1 MMSAAAFRDA
11 IKRCATNATK
21 DAPADE
27 ERRLANFV
35 ARLSAS
41 MESLGD
47 HELDAML
54 WGLLDSPAP
63 VRIKPEFPLMSIQ
76 AA

>member
-11 IKRCATNATK
+11 IKRCAANATK

-27 ERRLANFV
+27 ERRLTNFV

-54 WGLLDSPAP
+54 WGLLDCPAP
-63 VRIKPEFPLMSIQ
+63 TRIEPAFPLMSAQ

>member
-1 MMSAAAFRDA
+1 MITAAAMRDS
-11 IKRCATNATK
+11 IKRCIVNASK
-21 DAPADE
+21 DAPTDE

-35 ARLSAS
+35 ARLSGS

-54 WGLLDSPAP
+54 WGLLDGPEPTRVAPA
-63 VRIKPEFPLMSIQ
+63 FPLMSIQ

>member
-1 MMSAAAFRDA
+1 MITAAALRDA
-11 IKRCATNATK
+11 IKRCAANAAK

-27 ERRLANFV
+27 ERRVMNFV

-54 WGLLDSPAP
+54 WGLLDSPEP
-63 VRIKPEFPLMSIQ
+63 PRISAALPQMAIQ
-76 AA
+76 VA

>member
-1 MMSAAAFRDA
+1 MIPASAFRDA
-11 IKRCATNATK
+11 IKRCAANASK

-54 WGLLDSPAP
+54 WGLLDSPEPARVTP
-63 VRIKPEFPLMSIQ
+63 AFPLMSIQ

>member
-1 MMSAAAFRDA
+1 MTAAALRAA
-11 IKRCATNATK
+11 IVRCAANASK

-54 WGLLDSPAP
+54 WGLLDSPEPTRLTPAL
-63 VRIKPEFPLMSIQ
+63 PLMSIQ

>member
-1 MMSAAAFRDA
+1 MTTVASFRAA
-11 IKRCATNATK
+11 IKRCAANATT

-54 WGLLDSPAP
+54 WGLLDSPEPTRVTPA
-63 VRIKPEFPLMSIQ
+63 FPLMSIQ

>member
-1 MMSAAAFRDA
+1 MIPAAAFRDA
-11 IKRCATNATK
+11 IKRCVANASK

-54 WGLLDSPAP
+54 WGLLDTPEPTRVTPA
-63 VRIKPEFPLMSIQ
+63 FPLLSIQ

>member
-1 MMSAAAFRDA
+1 MTAAALRAA
-11 IKRCATNATK
+11 IVRCAANASK

-27 ERRLANFV
+27 DRRLANFV

-54 WGLLDSPAP
+54 WGLLDSPEPIRITPAP
-63 VRIKPEFPLMSIQ
+63 ALMSIQ
-76 AA
+76 VA

>member
-1 MMSAAAFRDA
+1 MTTVAAFRAA
-11 IKRCATNATK
+11 IKRCATNASK
-21 DAPADE
+21 DAPTDE

-54 WGLLDSPAP
+54 WGLLDSPEPTRIAP
-63 VRIKPEFPLMSIQ
+63 AHALMSIQ

>member
-1 MMSAAAFRDA
+1 MTAATLRAA
-11 IKRCATNATK
+11 IVRCAANASK

-54 WGLLDSPAP
+54 WGLLDCPEPTRIAPA
-63 VRIKPEFPLMSIQ
+63 FPLMSIQ

>member
-1 MMSAAAFRDA
+1 MLTVAALRDA
-11 IKRCATNATK
+11 ITRCAANAAK

-27 ERRLANFV
+27 ERRAVNFV

-54 WGLLDSPAP
+54 WGLLDSPEPTRITPAP
-63 VRIKPEFPLMSIQ
+63 ALMSVQ

>member
-1 MMSAAAFRDA
+1 MTAAALRAA
-11 IKRCATNATK
+11 IVRCAANASK

-27 ERRLANFV
+27 DRRLANFV

-54 WGLLDSPAP
+54 WGLLDSPEPTRITPAP
-63 VRIKPEFPLMSIQ
+63 ALMSIQ

>member
-1 MMSAAAFRDA
+1 S
-11 IKRCATNATK
+11 K

-41 MESLGD
+41 LESLGD

-54 WGLLDSPAP
+54 WGLLDSPEPTRVAP
-63 VRIKPEFPLMSIQ
+63 AFPLMAIQ